1 MNLGIISL
9 GCAKNLVDTEMFL
22 GLAREFDL
30 KIVNN
35 FRQADILVVNTCGF
49 IESAKQE
56 AIDTI
61 LELVE
66 YKKQGKIIIA
76 MGCLV
81 ERYLNDLKDE
91 IPEVDYYV
99 PIKDY
104 PKLNKIFEE
113 ITNKKSDVTFDCAPR
128 VISTSPNYAY
138 LRISEGC
145 NNRCNY
151 CAIPLIRGSFRSRPF
166 DDIIMEAKYLSSKG
180 ITELNVISQDTS
192 RYGSDINNSLANL
205 LDALANMNKFKLI
218 RVLYLYPDE
227 ITDELLEVMK
237 NHNSIVKYFDIPIQ
251 HASNNMLKAMNR
263 RGNQELITTIINKIR
278 NMMPDAIVRTT
289 LIVGFPGETNE
300 DFEILKS
307 YIKNTKFD
315 RLGIFKYSDEEN
327 TIAYT
332 MNNKIDEETKEE
344 RFNELM
350 EIQYYITQELNNKLI
365 GKTFEV
371 LADHYDNKKHS
382 YACRSYREAP
392 DDVDGY
398 IYIKEDLST
407 GIYYK
412 VEITS
417 IKDYDLIAKLKTQ
430 EN

>member
-1 MNLGIISL
+1 MKIGFISL
-9 GCAKNLVDTEMFL
+9 GCSKNLIDTEMMI
-22 GLAREFDL
+22 GYYKDHGYE
-30 KIVNN
+30 IV
-35 FRQADILVVNTCGF
+35 QDPAEAEVIVINTCGF
-49 IESAKQE
+49 IESAKKE

-81 ERYLNDLKDE
+81 ERYLDDLKNE
-91 IPEVDYYV
+91 IPEVDYYI

-113 ITNKKSDVTFDCAPR
+113 ITSNKSTTTFECANR

-145 NNRCNY
+145 NNRCHY

-192 RYGSDINNSLANL
+192 RYGTDINNSLANL
-205 LDALANMNKFKLI
+205 LDTLANLNKFKLI

-227 ITDELLEVMK
+227 ITDELLEVIK
-237 NHNSIVKYFDIPIQ
+237 KHDSIVKYFDIPIQ
-251 HASNNMLKAMNR
+251 HASNHMLKAMNR
-263 RGNQELITTIINKIR
+263 RGDQELITSIINKIR
-278 NMMPDAIVRTT
+278 SMMPDAIIRTT
-289 LIVGFPGETNE
+289 LIVGFPGETTE
-300 DFEILKS
+300 DFEILKE
-307 YIKNTKFD
+307 YVRQTKFD
-315 RLGIFKYSDEEN
+315 RLGVFTYSDEED
-327 TIAYT
+327 TVAYT
-332 MNNKIDEETKEE
+332 MDNKIDDEIKDE
-344 RFNELM
+344 RFNEIM
-350 EIQYYITQELNNKLI
+350 EIQYYVTQELNQKLI

-371 LADHYDNKKHS
+371 LVDHYDNSKRAF
-382 YACRSYREAP
+382 ACRSFREAP

-398 IYIKEDLST
+398 IYLKEDVT
-407 GIYYK
+407 IGNYYN

-417 IKDYDLIAKLKTQ
+417 IKDYDLIAKIK
-430 EN
+430 

>member
-1 MNLGIISL
+1 MNIGIVSL
-9 GCAKNLVDTEMFL
+9 GCAKNRVDTETIMYL
-22 GLAREFDL
+22 FDRNDVN
-30 KIVNN
+30 IVSD
-35 FRQADILVVNTCGF
+35 FDEADILLVNTCGF
-49 IESAKQE
+49 IDSSKQE
-56 AIDTI
+56 SIDTI

-81 ERYLNDLKDE
+81 ERYLNDLKQE
-91 IPEVDYYV
+91 IPEVDYYI

-104 PKLNKIFEE
+104 PKLHEIFEE
-113 ITNKKSDVTFDCAPR
+113 ITNVKATSTFECANR

-145 NNRCNY
+145 NNRCHY

-180 ITELNVISQDTS
+180 VTELNVISQDTT

-205 LDALANMNKFKLI
+205 LDTLANLNKFKLI

-227 ITDELLEVMK
+227 ITDELLEVIK
-237 NHNSIVKYFDIPIQ
+237 KHDSIVKYFDIPIQ
-251 HASNNMLKAMNR
+251 HASDKMLKAMNR
-263 RGNQELITTIINKIR
+263 RGSQKLIGQIVNKIR
-278 NMMPDAIVRTT
+278 TMMPNAIVRTT
-289 LIVGFPGETNE
+289 LIVGFPGEDEN

-307 YIKNTKFD
+307 FIQETKFD
-315 RLGIFKYSDEEN
+315 RLGVFKYSDEED
-327 TIAYT
+327 TVAYE
-332 MNNKIDEETKEE
+332 MDNKIDEETKEA
-344 RFNELM
+344 RFNEIM
-350 EIQYYITQELNNKLI
+350 KIQYYVTQELNKAHI

-371 LADHYDNKKHS
+371 LVDHYDNAKQA

-398 IYIKEDLST
+398 IYLKENVVI
-407 GIYYK
+407 GNYYNVK
-412 VEITS
+412 ITNIS
-417 IKDYDLIAKLKTQ
+417 DYDLIAEIK
-430 EN
+430 

>member
-22 GLAREFDL
+22 GLAKEFNL
-30 KIVNN
+30 NIVNN
-35 FRQADILVVNTCGF
+35 FKQADILVVNTCGF

-81 ERYLNDLKDE
+81 ERYFEDLKRE

-113 ITNKKSDVTFDCAPR
+113 ITNNKSTTTFDCAAR

-145 NNRCNY
+145 NNRCTY
-151 CAIPLIRGSFRSRPF
+151 CAIPLIRGSFKSRPF

-192 RYGSDINNSLANL
+192 RYGTDINNSLAKL
-205 LDALANMNKFKLI
+205 LDSLANLNKFKLI

-227 ITDELLEVMK
+227 ITDELLEVIK
-237 NHNSIVKYFDIPIQ
+237 KHDSIVKYFDIPIQ
-251 HASNNMLKAMNR
+251 HASDKILKAMNR
-263 RGNQELITTIINKIR
+263 RGNQELIANVITKIR
-278 NMMPDAIVRTT
+278 TMMPDAIVRTT
-289 LIVGFPGETNE
+289 LIVGFPGETNN
-300 DFEILKS
+300 DFEILKDFVR
-307 YIKNTKFD
+307 KTKFD
-315 RLGIFKYSDEEN
+315 RLGVFKYSDEED
-327 TIAYT
+327 TVAYA
-332 MNNKIDEETKEE
+332 MDNKLDEETKDT
-344 RFNELM
+344 RFNEIM
-350 EIQYYITQELNNKLI
+350 EIQYYVIQELNNKLI

-371 LADHYDNKKHS
+371 LVDHYDNKKRAF
-382 YACRSYREAP
+382 ACRSYREAP

-398 IYIKEDLST
+398 IYLKENVT
-407 GIYYK
+407 IGNYYN
-412 VEITS
+412 VEITD
-417 IKDYDLIAKLKTQ
+417 IFDYDLIAEIK
-430 EN
+430 

>member
-22 GLAREFDL
+22 GLAKEFNL

-81 ERYLNDLKDE
+81 ERYLNDLKQE
-91 IPEVDYYV
+91 IPEVDYYI

-104 PKLNKIFEE
+104 PKLNKILEE
-113 ITNKKSDVTFDCAPR
+113 ITSNKTTTTFECANR

-145 NNRCNY
+145 NNRCHY

-166 DDIIMEAKYLSSKG
+166 DDIIMEAKYLSSMG
-180 ITELNVISQDTS
+180 VTELNVISQDTS

-205 LDALANMNKFKLI
+205 LDALANLNKFKLI

-227 ITDELLEVMK
+227 ITDKLLEVIK
-237 NHNSIVKYFDIPIQ
+237 KHDSIVKYFDIPIQ
-251 HASNNMLKAMNR
+251 HASNHMLKAMNR
-263 RGNQELITTIINKIR
+263 RGDQELITSIINKIR
-278 NMMPDAIVRTT
+278 HMMPDAIVRTT
-289 LIVGFPGETNE
+289 LIVGFPGETID
-300 DFEILKS
+300 DFEILKT
-307 YIKNTKFD
+307 YIKETKFD
-315 RLGIFKYSDEEN
+315 RLGVFKYSDEED
-327 TIAYT
+327 TVAYT
-332 MNNKIDEETKEE
+332 MDNKIDEDTKES
-344 RFNELM
+344 RFNEIM
-350 EIQYYITQELNNKLI
+350 EIQYYVTQELNQKLI

-371 LADHYDNKKHS
+371 LVDHYDNTKRA
-382 YACRSYREAP
+382 YACRSFREAP

-398 IYIKEDLST
+398 IYLKENVT
-407 GIYYK
+407 IGNYYN
-412 VEITS
+412 VEITN
-417 IKDYDLIAKLKTQ
+417 IKDYDLIAKLK
-430 EN
+430 

>member
-22 GLAREFDL
+22 GLAKEFNL

-35 FRQADILVVNTCGF
+35 FKQADILVVNTCGF
-49 IESAKQE
+49 IVSAKQE

-66 YKKQGKIIIA
+66 YKREGKIIIA

-81 ERYLNDLKDE
+81 ERYLEDLKRE
-91 IPEVDYYV
+91 IPEVDYYI

-104 PKLNKIFEE
+104 PKLNLIFEE
-113 ITNKKSDVTFDCAPR
+113 ITNLKSNTSFACSKR

-145 NNRCNY
+145 NNCCTY

-166 DDIIMEAKYLSSKG
+166 DDIIMEAQYLASQG

-192 RYGSDINNSLANL
+192 RYGSDINSSLASL
-205 LDALANMNKFKLI
+205 LESLVELKKFKLI

-227 ITDELLEVMK
+227 ITEELLQVMK
-237 NHNSIVKYFDIPIQ
+237 QHDEIVKYFDIPIQ
-251 HASNNMLKAMNR
+251 HASNKILKAMNR
-263 RGNQELITTIINKIR
+263 RGSQELIRNIIKHIR
-278 NMMPDAIVRTT
+278 TLMPKAIIRTT

-300 DFEILKS
+300 DFEILKAFVEE
-307 YIKNTKFD
+307 IKFD
-315 RLGIFKYSDEEN
+315 RLGVFTYSDEED
-327 TIAYT
+327 TKAFE
-332 MNNKIDEETKEE
+332 MENKVSDDIKQKRFEEI
-344 RFNELM
+344 M
-350 EIQYYITQELNNKLI
+350 EIQYNITKNLNHNLI

-371 LADHYDNKKHS
+371 LIDHYDNKKQL
-382 YACRSYREAP
+382 YASRSVREAP

-398 IYIKEDLST
+398 IYINDYVKIGE
-407 GIYYK
+407 YYNI
-412 VEITS
+412 EITNYQ
-417 IKDYDLIAKLKTQ
+417 DYDLIGKVIH
-430 EN
+430 

>member
-22 GLAREFDL
+22 GMAQEFNL

-35 FRQADILVVNTCGF
+35 FKHADILVVNTCGF

-81 ERYLNDLKDE
+81 ERYLNDLKKE
-91 IPEVDYYV
+91 IPEVDYYI

-104 PKLNKIFEE
+104 RKLNKIFEE
-113 ITNKKSDVTFDCAPR
+113 ITNNQSNTPFECANR

-145 NNRCNY
+145 NNRCTY

-166 DDIIMEAKYLSSKG
+166 DDIIKETKYLSSKG

-192 RYGSDINNSLANL
+192 RYGTDINNSLANL
-205 LDALANMNKFKLI
+205 LDALAKMNKFKLI

-227 ITDELLEVMK
+227 ITDELLEVMNK
-237 NHNSIVKYFDIPIQ
+237 HDSIVKYFDIPIQ
-251 HASNNMLKAMNR
+251 HASDKILRAMNR
-263 RGNQELITTIINKIR
+263 RGNQALITNIINKIR
-278 NMMPDAIVRTT
+278 TMMPNAIVRTT
-289 LIVGFPGETNE
+289 LIVGFPGETND
-300 DFEILKS
+300 DFDILKNF
-307 YIKNTKFD
+307 IQETKFD
-315 RLGIFKYSDEEN
+315 RLGVFKYSDEED
-327 TIAYT
+327 TIAYD
-332 MNNKIDEETKEE
+332 MDNKIDEETKES
-344 RFNELM
+344 RFNEIM
-350 EIQYYITQELNNKLI
+350 KIQYHVTQELNQQLV

-371 LADHYDNKKHS
+371 LVDHYDNKKRAF
-382 YACRSYREAP
+382 ACRSYREAP

-398 IYIKEDLST
+398 IYLKEDVLI
-407 GIYYK
+407 GNYYN

-417 IKDYDLIAKLKTQ
+417 IKDYDLIAIIKK
-430 EN
+430 

>member
-9 GCAKNLVDTEMFL
+9 GCAKNLVDTEIFL
-22 GLAREFDL
+22 GLAKEFNL

-81 ERYLNDLKDE
+81 ERYLNDLKQE
-91 IPEVDYYV
+91 IPEVDYYI

-113 ITNKKSDVTFDCAPR
+113 ITNNKSTTTFECANR

-145 NNRCNY
+145 NNRCHY

-166 DDIIMEAKYLSSKG
+166 DDIIMEAKYLSSMG
-180 ITELNVISQDTS
+180 VTELNVISQDTS

-205 LDALANMNKFKLI
+205 LDTLANLNKFKLI

-227 ITDELLEVMK
+227 ITDELLEVIK
-237 NHNSIVKYFDIPIQ
+237 KHDSIVKYFDIPIQ
-251 HASNNMLKAMNR
+251 HASNHMLKAMNR
-263 RGNQELITTIINKIR
+263 RGDQELITSIVNKIR
-278 NMMPDAIVRTT
+278 HMMPDAIVRTT
-289 LIVGFPGETNE
+289 LIVGFPGETID
-300 DFEILKS
+300 DFEILKT
-307 YIKNTKFD
+307 YIKETKFD
-315 RLGIFKYSDEEN
+315 RLGVFKYSDEED
-327 TIAYT
+327 TVAYT
-332 MNNKIDEETKEE
+332 MDNKIDEDTKES
-344 RFNELM
+344 RFNEIM
-350 EIQYYITQELNNKLI
+350 EIQYFVTQELNQKLI

-371 LADHYDNKKHS
+371 LVDHYDNTKRA
-382 YACRSYREAP
+382 YACRSFREAP

-398 IYIKEDLST
+398 IYLKENVT
-407 GIYYK
+407 IGNYYN
-412 VEITS
+412 VEITN
-417 IKDYDLIAKLKTQ
+417 IKDYDLIAKLK
-430 EN
+430 